1 MKIYFVF
8 WACHKRLL
16 AGNPSGTVLTVP
28 LFENIRPPA
37 ARKAGVDLV
46 VGKERAVF
54 ALDGAGL
61 RGQVESARLRKRIK
75 RVGRTVPPAKLPHGS
90 DAACGLHAAHEARH
104 GTAAQNA
111 GLLGVLQQLLIE

>member
-8 WACHKRLL
+8 WVCHKRLL
-16 AGNPSGTVLTVP
+16 AGNPSGTVLTDQQQ
-28 LFENIRPPA
+28 
-37 ARKAGVDLV
+37 RKAGVDLV

-61 RGQVESARLRKRIK
+61 RGQVEPARLRKRIK
-75 RVGRTVPPAKLPHGS
+75 RVGWTVPPAKLPHGS